1 VPPSTNRPGG
11 RFRRVIIVV
20 AVVTVAAMSYAC
32 FQLGTFLYAEDPLQR
47 ADAICVLAGTRM
59 ERPLEAADLY
69 LKGWAPRIVL
79 TEEVPDPGIA
89 ALEHRGME
97 LPSNAEIARDI
108 IVRLGVPPRDVEI
121 LPEIHD
127 STAHEA
133 ETFRAT
139 AVARQ
144 WKRLIVVT
152 SKFHTRR
159 GGFAVRRALK
169 GSGVEVVMRGSA
181 YDRADP
187 RHWWRTRADV
197 RWAASE
203 SQKLAAYA
211 LGLGM

>member
-1 VPPSTNRPGG
+1 VPPSTNRTGG
-11 RFRRVIIVV
+11 RLRRIISLVV
-20 AVVTVAAMSYAC
+20 VVTVATASYAC
-32 FQLGTFLYAEDPLQR
+32 FRLGSFLYAEDPLQP

-79 TEEVPDPGIA
+79 TEEVPDSGVA
-89 ALEHRGME
+89 ALARRGME
-97 LPSNAEIARDI
+97 LPTNAEIARDV
-108 IVRLGVPPRDVEI
+108 IVRLGVPAAAIEL

-139 AVARQ
+139 AISRA
-144 WKRLIVVT
+144 WKRIIVVT

-159 GGFAVRRALK
+159 GGFAVRRALE
-169 GSGVEVVMRGSA
+169 GSGVEVVMRGST

-187 RHWWRTRADV
+187 HHWWRTRADV

-203 SQKLAAYA
+203 SQKLAAYM

>member
-1 VPPSTNRPGG
+1 VPPSTNRQGG
-11 RFRRVIIVV
+11 RFRRITLLV
-20 AVVTVAAMSYAC
+20 AVVIVAAASYAC
-32 FQLGTFLYAEDPLQR
+32 FHLGTFLYAEDPLQR

-59 ERPLEAADLY
+59 ERPLEAADLF
-69 LKGWAPRIVL
+69 LNGWAPHVVL

-89 ALEHRGME
+89 ALERRGMG
-97 LPSNAEIARDI
+97 LPTNAEIARDVM
-108 IVRLGVPPRDVEI
+108 VRLGVPTAAIEI
-121 LPEIHD
+121 LPEIHN

-139 AVARQ
+139 ALARR

-169 GSGVEVVMRGSA
+169 GSGVEVVMRGSS

-187 RHWWRTRADV
+187 HHWWRTRADV
-197 RWAASE
+197 RWATSE
-203 SQKLAAYA
+203 SQKLAAYM

>member
-1 VPPSTNRPGG
+1 MPPSPNRPGG
-11 RFRRVIIVV
+11 HLRRIIFLA
-20 AVVTVAAMSYAC
+20 AVVTVAAMSYAGL
-32 FQLGTFLYAEDPLQR
+32 QLGTFLYAEDQLQR

-79 TEEVPDPGIA
+79 TEEVPDPGIT
-89 ALEHRGME
+89 ALEQRGME
-97 LPSNAEIARDI
+97 LPTNAQTARGVI
-108 IVRLGVPPRDVEI
+108 IRLGVPAGAIEI
-121 LPEIHD
+121 LPYIHD

-133 ETFRAT
+133 DTFRQISMS
-139 AVARQ
+139 RK
-144 WKRLIVVT
+144 WKRIIVVT

-169 GSGVEVVMRGSA
+169 GSGVEVVMRGST

-187 RHWWRTRADV
+187 HHWWRTRADV

-203 SQKLAAYA
+203 SQKLLAYA

>member
-1 VPPSTNRPGG
+1 MPPSTNRQGG
-11 RFRRVIIVV
+11 RFRRITLLV
-20 AVVTVAAMSYAC
+20 AVVIVAAASYAC
-32 FQLGTFLYAEDPLQR
+32 FQLGTLLYAEDPLQR

-59 ERPLEAADLY
+59 ERPLEAADLF
-69 LKGWAPRIVL
+69 LKGWAPHIVL

-89 ALEHRGME
+89 ALERRGMG
-97 LPSNAEIARDI
+97 LPTNAEIARDVM
-108 IVRLGVPPRDVEI
+108 VRLGVPAAAIEI
-121 LPEIHD
+121 LPEIHN

-133 ETFRAT
+133 DTFRGT
-139 AVARQ
+139 ALARR
-144 WKRLIVVT
+144 WKRIIVVT

-169 GSGVEVVMRGSA
+169 GSGVEVVMRGSS

-187 RHWWRTRADV
+187 HHWWRTRADV

-203 SQKLAAYA
+203 SQKLAAYM